1 MLVGVVAGVAVATA
15 GGVAG
20 YTFLGQPSQ
29 VDEQGSAVVMETEET
44 LEQAGGS
51 AEQPMAAPA
60 MQTRAAPAPQPTAA
74 PARAVAQ
81 QPAAAPARATAA
93 PAPAPAQQRCW
104 DEEVTVTEAPKDENR
119 VGGTAAG
126 AVVGGVIGKE
136 VGDSDLSTAVGAAAG
151 AFIGRKL
158 QRRVQENRAEQR
170 TTTTIERRC
179 EPV

>member
-1 MLVGVVAGVAVATA
+1 MSKSMLVGVVAGIAVATA

-29 VDEQGSAVVMETEET
+29 VDEQGSAAVLEAEET
-44 LEQAGGS
+44 LE
-51 AEQPMAAPA
+51 EVAAPA
-60 MQTRAAPAPQPTAA
+60 VQPIAAPAQSV
-74 PARAVAQ
+74 AR
-81 QPAAAPARATAA
+81 QPAAAPARA
-93 PAPAPAQQRCW
+93 PAPAPAQERCW
-104 DEEVTVTEAPKDENR
+104 DEEVTVTEAAKDEHR

-126 AVVGGVIGKE
+126 AVVGGVIGKQ

-151 AFIGRKL
+151 ALIGRRI
-158 QRRVQENRAEQR
+158 QRKVQDNRVEER